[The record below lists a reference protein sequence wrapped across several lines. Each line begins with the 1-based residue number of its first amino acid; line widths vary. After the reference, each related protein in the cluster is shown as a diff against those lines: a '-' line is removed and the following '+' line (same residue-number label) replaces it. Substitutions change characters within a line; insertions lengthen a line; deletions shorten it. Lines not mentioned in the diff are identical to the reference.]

1 MTANFFIFDYIWL
14 DIINEIGIKSILIL
28 IWHLIILNYFPESSD
43 LKTESISLKSRS
55 LDEKS
60 CTNLY
65 E

>member
-1 MTANFFIFDYIWL
+1 MKYELKVYLT
-14 DIINEIGIKSILIL
+14 L